1 MTITYDESNAAI
13 TEHLTGRTV
22 ERVER
27 HGKELRICT
36 TCGHEIKLQADVNGD
51 IHFKG
56 CGVRIIL
63 EGISSGAE
71 QGIF

>member
-1 MTITYDESNAAI
+1 MTFDESNSKI

-27 HGKELRICT
+27 HGLEIRICT
-36 TCGHEIKLQADVNGD
+36 TCGHEIKLQADVKGD

-56 CGVRIIL
+56 CGVKIIL
-63 EGISSGAE
+63 PSLSMGAQ
-71 QGIF
+71 QGVM